1 MAFLSTKAVY
11 GLAAMYAISQA
22 VNARAMQVKEIAA
35 MTHIS
40 HGYLDQLLSSLR
52 KNKLLIS
59 TRGAQGGYKLA
70 KNANQISV
78 LEILE
83 AVEGPFY
90 KISGNV
96 GSSTILE
103 YYWSDVEDKMCKLF
117 ETKLSELYLAY
128 QPYFYAI

>member
-1 MAFLSTKAVY
+1 MAFLSTKAIY
-11 GLAAMYAISQA
+11 GLAAMYTISQA
-22 VNARAMQVKEIAA
+22 PNERAMQVKEIAA

-40 HGYLDQLLSSLR
+40 HGYLEQLLSNLR
-52 KNKLLIS
+52 KSNLLIS
-59 TRGAQGGYKLA
+59 IRGAQGGYKLA

-90 KISGNV
+90 KIEGNV

-103 YYWSDVEDKMCKLF
+103 YYWSDIEEKMCTLF
-117 ETKLSELYLAY
+117 ETKLSELYRAY
-128 QPYFYAI
+128 QPYFYEI